1 VADRVGR
8 EQAVQHLAFHDPLT
22 GLPNRA
28 HSEERLAE
36 ALPVNSPAYDEPLDV
51 AMVGAADRPLPGRP
65 ARARHLR
72 QPVTIQ
78 MAAAAVQISST
89 NPADPADVVGT
100 FVPSG
105 GIDVDRAVR
114 AAAVAAPGWAG
125 TPGQARADALNRVA
139 GRVEARAGELAAL
152 VCREVGKPVVE
163 ARGEVVRTA
172 GILRY
177 QAQAALDP
185 DGETYPSGDGRSLLM
200 SRRRPRGVV
209 GLITPWNFPLAIP
222 AWKLAP
228 ALAYGNVCVWKASP
242 LSPACA
248 EALLGC
254 LEPELPADVVQLV
267 QGGADAGVALAGH
280 AGLGAISFTG
290 SAAVIARAAM
300 GYAGQKCTA
309 TSRVIAER
317 SVVADVRDALVAEV
331 EGLVVENPAD
341 ATCEVGPLISD
352 DARAAAVAAV
362 ERGVHGGARL
372 LTGGTALAGAGHY
385 LAPALVEVS
394 DPASELAQEEVF
406 APVAAVIEARDGA
419 HAAELANGVRY
430 GLSTSIFTRD
440 LDLVLDLAGRLDTG
454 LVRVNQPTSGVDLH
468 APFGGEKASGIGPRE
483 QGKAARDFYTSL
495 RTVLVSPTV
504 LE

>member
-1 VADRVGR
+1 VA
-8 EQAVQHLAFHDPLT
+8 A
-22 GLPNRA
+22 
-28 HSEERLAE
+28 S
-36 ALPVNSPAYDEPLDV
+36 
-51 AMVGAADRPLPGRP
+51 AA
-65 ARARHLR
+65 
-72 QPVTIQ
+72 
-78 MAAAAVQISST
+78 QISST

-100 FVPSG
+100 FTPRG

-125 TPGQARADALNRVA
+125 TPGQARADLLHRVA
-139 GRVEARAGELAAL
+139 GRVEARAEELAAL
-152 VCREVGKPVVE
+152 ICREVGKPIVE
-163 ARGEVVRTA
+163 ARGEVARTA

-177 QAQAALDP
+177 HAQAALDP
-185 DGETYPSGDGRSLLM
+185 DGETYPPGDGRSLLM

-248 EALLGC
+248 EELLGC
-254 LEPELPADVVQLV
+254 LAAELPDGVVQLV

-280 AGLGAISFTG
+280 AALGAISFTG
-290 SAAVIARAAM
+290 SAAAGASVARQAADRGIAAQCEMGGQNASIVLADAEVGRVAAVIARAAM

-317 SVVADVRDALVAEV
+317 SVVADMRDALVAEI

-341 ATCEVGPLISD
+341 PACEVGPLISA

-362 ERGVHGGARL
+362 TRGVQGGARL
-372 LTGGTALAGAGHY
+372 LTGGSALEGDGNY
-385 LAPALVEVS
+385 LAPALVELS
-394 DPASELAQEEVF
+394 DPEAELAQEEVF
-406 APVAAVIEARDGA
+406 APVAAVIEARDAA
-419 HAAELANGVRY
+419 HAVELTNGVRY

-440 LDLVLDLAGRLDTG
+440 LDRVLDLAGRLDTG

-468 APFGGEKASGIGPRE
+468 APFGGEKASGLGPRE
-483 QGKAARDFYTSL
+483 QGKAARDFYTSS
-495 RTVLVSPTV
+495 RTILVSPAV
-504 LE
+504 VE